1 MQGIKAKLD
10 DHRRTTTMF
19 QQVVQY
25 NVQMKNIL
33 FRPSDIEIKNKQIIK
48 EKIDLFRIYKGLWRR
63 SINSKQ
69 NCKIGTMRII
79 KYW

>member
-1 MQGIKAKLD
+1 MQGIKAELD

-33 FRPSDIEIKNKQIIK
+33 FRLSDIEIKNKQIIK

-69 NCKIGTMRII
+69 NCTIGTMRII